1 MPGGLGIEGTSLG
14 HCVTNLSLCPH
25 SLIVSKPERKLVK
38 GTGFHLDLLLIVAM
52 GGLAALFGMPWL
64 SATTVRTIT
73 HANALTIMSKTSAP
87 GEKSQIL
94 EVKEQRISGL
104 LVAVLI
110 GELGRGPQMGSEG
123 WGHPGTLPNLS
134 LSPPAGVSI
143 LMEPILKYIPL
154 AVLFGI
160 FLYMGVTSLF
170 GIQLFDRILLL
181 LKPPKYHP
189 DEPYVTRV
197 SDLCDQPCVTPVG
210 GCGFGAVL
218 GCDTPARCSGVPMEP
233 PPSVL
238 TLAGFLGTPHCSPQQ
253 KTPQEGCGKLSL
265 PSTLCSLSHR

>member
-1 MPGGLGIEGTSLG
+1 MRTEIWAGKGCGVPGGLGIEGTSPG
-14 HCVTNLSLCPH
+14 RCVTNSSLCPH

-73 HANALTIMSKTSAP
+73 HANALTVMSKTSAP

-123 WGHPGTLPNLS
+123 WGSPGTLPNLS
-134 LSPPAGVSI
+134 FSTAGVSI
-143 LMEPILKYIPL
+143 LMEPILKFIPL

-197 SDLCDQPCVTPVG
+197 SEPCVTPTG
-210 GCGFGAVL
+210 GRGFGGVL
-218 GCDTPARCSGVPMEP
+218 GCDTPATAQG
-233 PPSVL
+233 
-238 TLAGFLGTPHCSPQQ
+238 SP
-253 KTPQEGCGKLSL
+253 ESL
-265 PSTLCSLSHR
+265 LLQR